1 MQKVKIFVSA
11 YACEPGLGSEIGVGW
26 HWVLE
31 MSKQFELW
39 VLTRKSNQKNIEEWM
54 SNQEK
59 EYDIHF
65 VYYDLP
71 KILRVWKKG
80 LRGVRIY
87 YTIWQS
93 LTNRIVK
100 EVMQK
105 NDIKIYHLLTYGNS
119 LWKASSY
126 GMKQFFVWGP
136 TGGVDYISGKFTS
149 YYGVKFKIREFI
161 RRMVIKTLDINL
173 GFQKR
178 CKNADLI
185 LCKSES
191 MYEAI
196 PDKYRE
202 KAKIFTDCAVDENL
216 LEENK
221 HESKKTIDFITVGR
235 LDAWRNFDVLV
246 EAFAKAYKKNK
257 NIRLKIVG
265 NGDDADRIRRL
276 INLRNMDQVIEMTG
290 YVPMTEYYNV
300 MRSSDVVINPSYK
313 EGAVTMAFDTLAMCK
328 PFICIETGGYTR
340 YFSNKCAVILQ
351 RGSRDELILDMQKAI
366 EKMFDE
372 KTRFAFSDYAYE
384 LAKNNTW
391 EKKGKE
397 ICEVIDTAYR
407 ESMEGIN

>member
-31 MSKQFELW
+31 MSKHFELW
-39 VLTRKSNQKNIEEWM
+39 VLTRKSNQNNIEKWM
-54 SNQEK
+54 SEHDNQ
-59 EYDIHF
+59 YDIHF

-71 KILRVWKKG
+71 KALRFWKKG
-80 LRGVRIY
+80 LRGVRTY
-87 YTIWQS
+87 YMMWQS

-100 EVMQK
+100 KTMQE

-119 LWKASSY
+119 LWKASRY

-149 YYGVKFKIREFI
+149 YYGVKFKIRELI
-161 RRMVIKTLDINL
+161 RGIIIKTLNINL

-196 PDKYRE
+196 PAQYR
-202 KAKIFTDCAVDENL
+202 KNAKLFTDCAVDENL
-216 LEENK
+216 LEK
-221 HESKKTIDFITVGR
+221 PRHESKEIINFITVGR

-246 EAFAKAYKKNK
+246 EAFTKAYEKNN

-265 NGDDADRIRRL
+265 NGDDADRIKKL
-276 INLRNMDQVIEMTG
+276 INIREMDEVIEMTG
-290 YVPMTEYYNV
+290 HVHIEEYYKL
-300 MRSSDVVINPSYK
+300 MRASDVVINPSYK
-313 EGAVTMAFDTLAMCK
+313 EGAVTMAFDTLAMSK
-328 PFICIETGGYTR
+328 PLICIDTGGYTR
-340 YFSNKCAVILQ
+340 HFSDKCAVILQ
-351 RGSRDELILDMQKAI
+351 RGSRDELILNLQKAI

-372 KTRFAFSDYAYE
+372 KTRFDFSDNAYE

-397 ICEVIDTAYR
+397 ICEEINIAYG
-407 ESMEGIN
+407 ESAEVTD